1 MVSLQRI
8 IVHAIQFAICEK
20 RFTKRKWHDL
30 FFVFADPMD
39 PMHKL
44 LLSPTNLVFEL
55 TIQKNFD
62 PQTRFNSWDNLNA
75 YKRILN

>member
-1 MVSLQRI
+1 MRYSLQF
-8 IVHAIQFAICEK
+8 V
-20 RFTKRKWHDL
+20 RKDSRKGNGTIYSL
-30 FFVFADPMD
+30 CMFADPMD

-62 PQTRFNSWDNLNA
+62 PQTSFNSWDNLNA

>member
-8 IVHAIQFAICEK
+8 IVHAIQFAIGAK
-20 RFTKRKWHDL
+20 RFTKKKWHDL

-44 LLSPTNLVFEL
+44 LLSPTNPVFDL
-55 TIQKNFD
+55 TIQKNFY
-62 PQTRFNSWDNLNA
+62 PQTRFNSWDNFC
-75 YKRILN
+75 I